1 MKSNKTSR
9 ILQLLTLL
17 SGKRKYT
24 VKELMD
30 RFDQSE
36 RSVYRDLDELEYA
49 GYVLDRQDGKYKL
62 VLDNSTSSQFKNLF
76 HFTEEEAALL
86 FETLEQ
92 LEGNSNTKSRLLRK
106 MDAFYDLKILE
117 SLKDKDDLIK
127 IQTIKKSIQQK
138 KQIKLLAYHS
148 SNSSTIQDRTIEAFY
163 FSPNYR
169 FVWGYEPHSNMC
181 KQFKISRIE
190 SIQITG
196 FYWEQELKHQKPF
209 VDIFRMSSKQPID
222 TVVLQ
227 ISLRAYNSLKEE
239 YTLPPEFVT
248 KVEDNQYLLS
258 IPIAHYKGISRFV
271 MGLLDEITIIET
283 PQFKNHIQNQLRKH
297 LKNYSD

>member
-1 MKSNKTSR
+1 M
-9 ILQLLTLL
+9 
-17 SGKRKYT
+17 
-24 VKELMD
+24 E
-30 RFDQSE
+30 RFEQSE
-36 RSVYRDLDELEYA
+36 RNVYRDLDELEYA

-62 VLDNSTSSQFKNLF
+62 ILDNSTSSQFKNLF
-76 HFTEEEAALL
+76 HFTEEEAAIL
-86 FETLEQ
+86 FETLEH
-92 LEGNSNTKSRLLRK
+92 LEGSSNTKSRLLRK
-106 MDAFYDLKILE
+106 MDVFYDLKILE

-127 IQTIKKSIQQK
+127 IQMIKKSIQQK
-138 KQIKLLAYHS
+138 RQIKLLAYQS

-196 FYWEQELKHQKPF
+196 FYWEQESKHQKPF

-222 TVVLQ
+222 TVVLEL
-227 ISLRAYNSLKEE
+227 SLRAYNSLKEE
-239 YTLPPEFVT
+239 YTLPSEYVV
-248 KVEDNQYLLS
+248 KIEDNKYLLS
-258 IPIAHYKGISRFV
+258 IPIAHFKGISRFV